1 MNIRIF
7 LFSDNDTLNTILNE
21 QFELLPSYMLIAFD
35 KFSELRKISEFNRN
49 DIVLFHS
56 NNKFEIKKV
65 KNLLSDKV
73 YFFPAIVFGSSE
85 EIVRVNKDGLIF
97 LKTPF
102 SFLELLKNIEKT
114 ILQRDIIEYSNL
126 KHKKINLDMAGKYL
140 KNNNQNIKLTDK
152 ESKIIWHLIK
162 AKGNPI
168 GQEFL
173 LNKVWG
179 YNKDIETKTLTTH
192 IYTLRKKIISLNN
205 ILSIENSE
213 EGYFIK

>member
-7 LFSDNDTLNTILNE
+7 LFSDNDTLNTVLNE
-21 QFELLPSYMLIAFD
+21 QFEILPSYTLIAFD

-85 EIVRVNKDGLIF
+85 EILRANKDGLIF

-140 KNNNQNIKLTDK
+140 KNNNLNIKLTDK

>member
-7 LFSDNDTLNTILNE
+7 LFSDNDTLNTVLNE
-21 QFELLPSYMLIAFD
+21 QFETLPSYTLIAFD

-49 DIVLFHS
+49 DIVLFYS

-73 YFFPAIVFGSSE
+73 YFFPAIVFRSSE
-85 EIVRVNKDGLIF
+85 EILRANKDGLIF

-140 KNNNQNIKLTDK
+140 KNNNLNIKLTDK

>member
-7 LFSDNDTLNTILNE
+7 LFSDNDTLNTVLNE
-21 QFELLPSYMLIAFD
+21 QFEILPSYTLIAFD

-65 KNLLSDKV
+65 KNLLSEKV

-85 EIVRVNKDGLIF
+85 EILRANKDGLIF

-140 KNNNQNIKLTDK
+140 KNNNLNIKLTDK